1 MFNIKVREIMSCDPL
16 TLRPDQTVG
25 EVVTIFMENRIDGA
39 PVLDDDDKLVGLF
52 TKSHIYRAINCK
64 MDLNTRVE
72 DLMTREIL
80 TGHPD
85 DEFGEVVNPTVP
97 RLPVVDENGKMVG
110 MITRGDIAK
119 AFFNSYRTISHEYDT
134 TINSTHNMIIS
145 VDENGMIKVCNLSMA
160 KFLGVNGMDMIGRNI
175 LDVLPN
181 SDLLNVIKTGK
192 VELLKQV
199 DINGHF
205 LISNRSPIIKD
216 GKIIGAVAVLQDI
229 SDLDKMSQELNYV
242 KELNKELDA
251 IVESSYDGLFITD
264 GNGITLRYNKAFEQ
278 LTLIDAH
285 EYRGKSVDDIKR
297 DGIIS
302 DPVTLHVLEQK
313 KSITVM
319 QESRSG
325 KLTLTTG
332 NPVFDANGKIIR
344 VVCNVRDITELNL
357 LKQELE
363 KEQGLSQHYETQ
375 LRALKLKYTGSE
387 KMVVTSARMRNVI
400 EMVIRLATVD
410 STVLITGESGTG
422 KELIAETIHSNSAR
436 KHKPLIKVNCGAIPE
451 NLLESELFG
460 YEGGA
465 FTGAKK
471 EGKPGVIELAAGGTL
486 FLDEIGEI
494 PLNLQVKLLR
504 FLQCKEITRVG
515 GESSITVDVRI
526 VTATNR
532 YLLEMVQKKQFRED
546 LYYRLNVVPVHV
558 PALRERKEDIPALTA
573 HFLQMFNRKYNMN
586 KKISPGVVDNL
597 MRYDWPGNVREL
609 ENLIERMV
617 VITIK
622 DIISIEDLP
631 AHLCDNTD
639 VDSPY
644 IMVSGIIPLRDA
656 VESVEKQLL
665 EKVYAKCRTT
675 RQMAK
680 ELKVDASTVV
690 RKAAKYKI
698 SSNNQNQGYCAVQL
712 VHNNNR

>member
-1 MFNIKVREIMSCDPL
+1 MSCDPL

-25 EVVTIFMENRIDGA
+25 EVVTIFMENKIDGA
-39 PVLDDDDKLVGLF
+39 PVLNDDAKLIGLF
-52 TKSHIYRAINCK
+52 TKSHIYRAINRK
-64 MDLNTRVE
+64 MSLNIKVE

-97 RLPVVDENGKMVG
+97 RMPVVDENGTVVG
-110 MITRGDIAK
+110 IITSGDIAK

-134 TINSTHNMIIS
+134 IINSTHNMIIS

-160 KFLGVNGMDMIGRNI
+160 RFLGVNGMDMIGKNI
-175 LDVLPN
+175 LEVLPN
-181 SDLLNVIKTGK
+181 SDLVNVVKTGQ
-192 VELLKQV
+192 EEPLKQ
-199 DINGHF
+199 IELNGHF
-205 LISNRSPIIKD
+205 LISNRSPIVKD

-278 LTLIDAH
+278 LTLIDTN
-285 EYRGKSVDDIKR
+285 EYRGKSVAEIKR

-319 QESRSG
+319 QESQSG

-332 NPVFDANGKIIR
+332 NPVFDANDKIIR

-375 LRALKLKYTGSE
+375 LKALKLKYTGSE
-387 KMVVTSARMRNVI
+387 KMVVTSTRMRNLI
-400 EMVIRLATVD
+400 DMVIRLATVG

-436 KHKPLIKVNCGAIPE
+436 KDKPLIKVNCGAIPE

-494 PLNLQVKLLR
+494 PFNLQVKLLR
-504 FLQCKEITRVG
+504 FLQSKEFTRVG

-532 YLLEMVQKKQFRED
+532 HLLEMVQQKQFRED
-546 LYYRLNVVPVHV
+546 LYYRLNVVPVQV
-558 PALRERKEDIPALTA
+558 PALRERKEDIPALVA
-573 HFLQMFNRKYNMN
+573 HFLQVFNRKYNMN

-622 DIISIEDLP
+622 DIITTADLP
-631 AHLCDNTD
+631 SHLCDSTD
-639 VDSPY
+639 LNSPY
-644 IMVSGIIPLRDA
+644 VMVSGIVPLREA

-665 EKVYAKCRTT
+665 EKAYAKYKTT

-698 SSNNQNQGYCAVQL
+698 SPNNKSQGFCAIQIL
-712 VHNNNR
+712 QDNNS